1 MVIVALDH
9 VEQCYSA
16 QDGEVIFNV
25 LARAFAQDHEVTL
38 SFKGVSDVP
47 SSFVNAALVPIL
59 QDRGEQWVR
68 EHLRITAATK
78 QVADMI
84 KRCFAVARPASVA

>member
-9 VEQCYSA
+9 VEQCYST
-16 QDGEVIFNV
+16 QDGEVIFGV
-25 LARAFAQDHEVTL
+25 LMRAFSQDSEVTL
-38 SFKGVSDVP
+38 SFRGVSDVP

-59 QDRGEQWVR
+59 QDRGEQWMR
-68 EHLRITAATK
+68 AHLRITAATK

-84 KRCFAVARPASVA
+84 KRCFSVANPAAA